1 MKQHLEHL
9 LQTALKQM
17 LATGELLAIPAFVQ
31 VEPTKDRQH
40 GDFATNIAM
49 ILAKPTQKKPCDI
62 AERIIQ
68 MLPASPFIEK
78 VEIAGP
84 GFINIFVA
92 TQALN
97 DVVVRILR
105 EKENFARSKMG
116 REKRVL
122 VEFVSSIPTGPL
134 HIGHGRL
141 AVFGAVIANLLQ
153 EVGFLVFREYYIND
167 GGRQMDVL
175 AVSIWLRYMAICG
188 EKIQLPPNAYHG
200 DYVTSIAQAIFAAH
214 GRDFCVPAQQVFEH
228 LPQHLNHHQHDNI
241 YLDTLIKRMKSQLG
255 ERYQQIIAMG
265 AHRIMADIRDDLTD
279 FGIHFDTWVSQ
290 RELTQSDAINTLLSA
305 LRASGNVYE
314 RQKAMWLRSS
324 QFGDEKD
331 RVLIRAN
338 GEATG
343 FAQDAAYHLN
353 KFDRGFD
360 IAINIFGADH
370 YGYVNRMKAGMQ
382 AATIDPE
389 RLIHILV
396 QFVTLYRQGKKV
408 PMSTRRGDFISLRQ
422 LRTEVGNDAARFFYV
437 MRSSEQPMD
446 FDVDLARAKSIK
458 NPYYYV
464 QYAYTRIVSV
474 FHQLAQRH
482 SHFDEQKGLQHLALL
497 TTSEER
503 QLLHTLARYPDIIV
517 DAALH
522 YAPHLLTNYLRELA
536 GDFHVYYNAQHFIVA
551 DDNLCQARLALIAAT
566 KQVLANGFRLLDI
579 TPLESM

>member
-9 LQTALKQM
+9 FQTALKQM

-31 VEPTKDRQH
+31 IEPTKDRLH

-49 ILAKPTQKKPCDI
+49 ILAKPTQKQPHEI

-68 MLPASPFIEK
+68 MLPSSPCIDK

-84 GFINIFVA
+84 GFINIFVS
-92 TQALN
+92 TQSLN
-97 DVVVRILR
+97 EVVARILH

-134 HIGHGRL
+134 HVGHGRL

-167 GGRQMDVL
+167 VGRQMDVL
-175 AVSIWLRYMAICG
+175 AVSIWLRYMTICG
-188 EKIQLPPNAYHG
+188 EEVQFPPNAYHG
-200 DYVTSIAQAIFAAH
+200 AYVKTIAQAIYEQH
-214 GRDFCVPAQQVFEH
+214 GRAFCVPVQQVFEH
-228 LPQHLNHHQHDNI
+228 MPVELNHPQHDTI
-241 YLDTLIKRMKSQLG
+241 YLDTLIKRVKSQLG
-255 ERYQQIIAMG
+255 EHYPRIIQLG
-265 AHRIMADIRDDLTD
+265 AENIMADIRQDLSE
-279 FGIHFDTWVSQ
+279 FGIHFDTWISQQALTQ
-290 RELTQSDAINTLLSA
+290 REAIHTLLNTL
-305 LRASGNVYE
+305 RAAGHVYE
-314 RQKAMWLRSS
+314 RQNAIWLQSS

-343 FAQDAAYHLN
+343 FAQDAAYHLD
-353 KFDRGFD
+353 KFDRGYD

-370 YGYVNRMKAGMQ
+370 YGYVTRMKAAMQ
-382 AATIDPE
+382 AAGIDPE

-408 PMSTRRGDFISLRQ
+408 PMSTRRGDFITLRQ
-422 LRTEVGNDAARFFYV
+422 LRTEVGNDATRFFYA
-437 MRSSEQPMD
+437 MRSSEQPVD
-446 FDVDLARAKSIK
+446 FDVDLARAKSMT

-474 FHQLAQRH
+474 FNQLAQRQH
-482 SHFDEQKGLQHLALL
+482 HFDEEEGLQHLNLL
-497 TTSEER
+497 TTREER

-522 YAPHLLTNYLRELA
+522 YSPHLLTNYLRELA
-536 GDFHVYYNAQHFIVA
+536 SDFHVYYNAQHFIIA
-551 DDNLCQARLALIAAT
+551 DAQLSQARLALIAAT